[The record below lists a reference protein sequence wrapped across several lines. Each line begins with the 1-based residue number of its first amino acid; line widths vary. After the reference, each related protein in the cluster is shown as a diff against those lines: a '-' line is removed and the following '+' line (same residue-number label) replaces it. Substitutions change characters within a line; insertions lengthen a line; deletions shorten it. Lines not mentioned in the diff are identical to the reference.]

1 MKNLY
6 RSWKTTLIG
15 LLLIG
20 IASAYILN
28 NGDNVWM
35 LVVTMVSGIGLLF
48 LPDTFLG
55 SISNLIEKNK
65 DKKF

>member
-6 RSWKTTLIG
+6 RSWKTTLVG

-20 IASAYILN
+20 ISSAYILN
-28 NGDNVWM
+28 GGDNVWI
-35 LVVTMVSGIGLLF
+35 LVVAMISGIGLLF

-55 SISNLIEKNK
+55 SISSLIEKNK